1 MSGEFPSDKQRAASH
16 AQSEADRTGKGKQQ
30 ASRLQSE
37 ADRAAVPKH
46 GL

>member
-1 MSGEFPSDKQRAASH
+1 MSGERPSGKQEAASR
-16 AQSEADRTGKGKQQ
+16 AQSKADRGGSGKER